1 MKTNHM
7 LSTPEPVIIATAMR
21 SRSRAART
29 APIPAAREDLCLA
42 FANTL
47 SWRGSPA
54 PSDSLGAFADLVG
67 WLASAARLPA
77 ETVEMARRWSQAHPR
92 QAAALFGEAIGL
104 REEIYRLFSAVAAG
118 EPVLDADLALLN
130 RALAAAPP
138 RERVAPADGGYA
150 WDTDGVAMSAPS
162 LLAPALWSAGDL
174 LTRADRRRVR
184 RCANDACLWLFID
197 ESKAG
202 TRRWCDMSSCGNRAK
217 SRRHYLRTKQG

>member
-1 MKTNHM
+1 MM
-7 LSTPEPVIIATAMR
+7 

-29 APIPAAREDLCLA
+29 VPIPAAREDLCLA

-47 SWRGSPA
+47 AWRGSPT
-54 PSDSLGAFADLVG
+54 PSDNLGGFADLIG
-67 WLASAARLPA
+67 WLADAAHLPA
-77 ETVEMARRWSQAHPR
+77 VTVEMARQWSQAHR
-92 QAAALFGEAIGL
+92 QQATALFGEAIGL
-104 REEIYRLFSAVAAG
+104 REAIYRLFSAVAAD
-118 EPVLDADLALLN
+118 EPVPDADLALLN
-130 RALAAAPP
+130 RVLPAAPP

-150 WDTDGVAMSAPS
+150 WDTAGIEMLAPG
-162 LLAPALWSAGDL
+162 LLAPVLWSAGDL

>member
-1 MKTNHM
+1 M
-7 LSTPEPVIIATAMR
+7 LSTPKPVIIPTAMM

-29 APIPAAREDLCLA
+29 VPIPAGREDLCLA

-47 SWRGSPA
+47 SWRGSST
-54 PSDSLGAFADLVG
+54 PSESLGGFADLMG
-67 WLASAARLPA
+67 WLADAAGLPGD
-77 ETVEMARRWSQAHPR
+77 TVDGARRWSQAHR
-92 QAAALFGEAIGL
+92 QQAAVLFDEAIGL
-104 REEIYRLFSAVAAG
+104 REAVYRLFSAVAAN
-118 EPVLDADLALLN
+118 EPVPGADLALLN

-150 WDTDGVAMSAPS
+150 WETDKIEVSAPG
-162 LLAPALWSAGDL
+162 LLAPVLWSAGDL
-174 LTRADRRRVR
+174 LTRADRRWVR